1 MVLSN
6 LVDEHKVLVM
16 LSLLSKLD
24 LEGTPIG

>member
-24 LEGTPIG
+24 LEGMPIG